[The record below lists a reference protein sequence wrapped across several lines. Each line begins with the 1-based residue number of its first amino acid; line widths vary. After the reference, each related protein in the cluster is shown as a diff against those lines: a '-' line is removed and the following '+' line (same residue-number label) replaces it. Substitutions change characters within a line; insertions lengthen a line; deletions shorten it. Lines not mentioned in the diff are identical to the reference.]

1 MGVVMVLL
9 RTDRG
14 TLRSSRQPASL
25 TQPTPSTS
33 NAARG
38 PFYARAR
45 AQIVKL
51 SVAGDPMVPLS
62 RSFAL
67 EDTTDAV
74 AMVVR
79 PHPSAGVVVV
89 LDALSR
95 APQL

>member
-1 MGVVMVLL
+1 
-9 RTDRG
+9 
-14 TLRSSRQPASL
+14 
-25 TQPTPSTS
+25 
-33 NAARG
+33 
-38 PFYARAR
+38 
-45 AQIVKL
+45 VKL

-79 PHPSAGVVVV
+79 PHPSEGVVVV